1 MFLNIISYVELFQYY
16 WFFKISVNW
25 LKKLSFDNFSIFI
38 PFLFKQQKIGS
49 DFNSYGTKNKGEI
62 QTKIS
67 FVLISIILWFIL
79 HNMMTI
85 CYDLHNVTIY
95 TSIWLIHALTV
106 LKECMFYNNCV
117 YLLCNICCRRGG
129 EKFTKFVP
137 FSNGYFLIV
146 LRWRTLFQCIC
157 YTMKNQFR
165 ARHYQSIRED
175 IIYLM
180 YNFHFSTYF
189 FINCIS
195 FHINIRQGFMT
206 QI

>member
-1 MFLNIISYVELFQYY
+1 M
-16 WFFKISVNW
+16 NW

-85 CYDLHNVTIY
+85 CYNLHNVTIY

-117 YLLCNICCRRGG
+117 YLLCNICCWRGPGG
-129 EKFTKFVP
+129 EVYKICAFFKWL
-137 FSNGYFLIV
+137 FSDSFEVKDVIPMYML
-146 LRWRTLFQCIC
+146 
-157 YTMKNQFR
+157 Y
-165 ARHYQSIRED
+165 YEESI
-175 IIYLM
+175 
-180 YNFHFSTYF
+180 
-189 FINCIS
+189 
-195 FHINIRQGFMT
+195 
-206 QI
+206 

>member
-1 MFLNIISYVELFQYY
+1 M
-16 WFFKISVNW
+16 NW

-67 FVLISIILWFIL
+67 YVLISIILWFIL

-85 CYDLHNVTIY
+85 CYNLHNVTIY

-117 YLLCNICCRRGG
+117 YLLCNICCWRGG
-129 EKFTKFVP
+129 EVYKICAFFKWL
-137 FSNGYFLIV
+137 FSDSFEVKDVIPIYML
-146 LRWRTLFQCIC
+146 
-157 YTMKNQFR
+157 Y
-165 ARHYQSIRED
+165 YEESI
-175 IIYLM
+175 
-180 YNFHFSTYF
+180 
-189 FINCIS
+189 
-195 FHINIRQGFMT
+195 
-206 QI
+206 